1 MTSRITHV
9 SGSALVM
16 RGHDIDTDRIM
27 PARFLKAITFDG
39 IEAHLFEDDRREAAA
54 RGAVHPFDDPARRH
68 ARILVVS
75 ANFGCGSSREHA
87 PQALSRRGLRA
98 VVGESFAEIFLG
110 NSLAIGLPCVSASRE
125 HVAEIMTL
133 AGASPEVEL
142 SLDLEHERLTIG
154 GREFPVSLPTS
165 AKHAFVTGEWDGTS
179 LLLERYEDVERVG
192 KSLPYTHWQDESA
205 T

>member
-1 MTSRITHV
+1 MSSRITHV
-9 SGSALVM
+9 SGPALVM

-39 IEAHLFEDDRREAAA
+39 IEAHLFEDDRREAAD
-54 RGAVHPFDDPARRH
+54 RGAVHPFEDPARRD
-68 ARILVVS
+68 ARILVVNE
-75 ANFGCGSSREHA
+75 NFGCGSSREHA

-133 AGASPEVEL
+133 TGASPEVEL

-154 GREFPVSLPTS
+154 GREFPVSLPPA

-192 KSLPYTHWQDESA
+192 KSLPYTHWQDAPA